1 MFCRKC
7 GKEVQE
13 DWTICPNCG
22 NPINQNTTSSMSE
35 HKTPQNTMTSGKKK
49 EKKKKP
55 IGKIIIALF
64 AIIVIGRIFAGMS
77 GGNDSDNGD
86 ASDNMD
92 SKETIEKLKK
102 FTTMTKDGD
111 VYIFSNGENWEIHY
125 TTGNE
130 FVVITEPE
138 VLDCFSLAFNSS
150 EIGNSGTFTY
160 DLDENEARM
169 YFDYDSEA
177 DDKKI
182 STINYDI
189 ENNQYTALADGER
202 YDISEDLQNHLD
214 EYKLSDIIKKDVESF
229 KEDLENQGL
238 TINDVE
244 RLTYDD
250 IVSYEK

>member
-13 DWTICPNCG
+13 DWTTCPNCG
-22 NPINQNTTSSMSE
+22 NPIHQNNTSNIPE
-35 HKTPQNTMTSGKKK
+35 NKTPQNTVPSGKKK
-49 EKKKKP
+49 EKKKT
-55 IGKIIIALF
+55 IRKIIIALF
-64 AIIVIGRIFAGMS
+64 AIIAIGCIFAAMS
-77 GGNDSDNGD
+77 GGNDSDNEE
-86 ASDNMD
+86 ASDDMN
-92 SKETIEKLKK
+92 SKETIEKLQK

-111 VYIFSNGENWEIHY
+111 VYIFSNGENWELHY

-138 VLDCFSLAFNSS
+138 VLDCFAVAFNSS

-177 DDKKI
+177 DDKNI
-182 STINYDI
+182 SIVNYDI
-189 ENNQYTALADGER
+189 DKNHYTALAGGEH
-202 YDISEDLQNHLD
+202 YEISEDLQNHLD
-214 EYKLSDIIKKDVESF
+214 EYKLSDIIKKDVEAF

-238 TINDVE
+238 TFNDVE
-244 RLTYDD
+244 GLTYDD

>member
-13 DWTICPNCG
+13 DWATCPNCG
-22 NPINQNTTSSMSE
+22 NPIHQNATANMAE
-35 HKTPQNTMTSGKKK
+35 NKTPQNTMSSGKKK
-49 EKKKKP
+49 EKKKP
-55 IGKIIIALF
+55 IRKIIIALF
-64 AIIVIGRIFAGMS
+64 AIIAIGCIFAAMS
-77 GGNDSDNGD
+77 GGNDSDNEEASGD
-86 ASDNMD
+86 MN
-92 SKETIEKLKK
+92 SKETIEKLQK

-111 VYIFSNGENWEIHY
+111 VYIFSNGENWELHY

-138 VLDCFSLAFNSS
+138 VLDCFAVAFNSS

-189 ENNQYTALADGER
+189 EKNQYTALADGER

-214 EYKLSDIIKKDVESF
+214 EYKLSDIIKKDVEAF

-238 TINDVE
+238 TFNDVE
-244 RLTYDD
+244 GLTYDD

>member
-13 DWTICPNCG
+13 DWTTCPNCG
-22 NPINQNTTSSMSE
+22 NPIHQNNTSNMAE
-35 HKTPQNTMTSGKKK
+35 NKTPQNTMSSGKKK
-49 EKKKKP
+49 EKKKP
-55 IGKIIIALF
+55 IRKIIIALF
-64 AIIVIGRIFAGMS
+64 AIIAIGCIFAAMS
-77 GGNDSDNGD
+77 GGNDSDNEEASGD
-86 ASDNMD
+86 MN
-92 SKETIEKLKK
+92 SKETIEKLQK

-111 VYIFSNGENWEIHY
+111 VYIFSNGENWELHY

-138 VLDCFSLAFNSS
+138 VLDCFAVAFNSS

-189 ENNQYTALADGER
+189 EKNQYTALADGER

-214 EYKLSDIIKKDVESF
+214 EYELSDIIKKDVEAF

-238 TINDVE
+238 TFNDVE
-244 RLTYDD
+244 GLTYDD

>member
-13 DWTICPNCG
+13 DWTTCPNCG
-22 NPINQNTTSSMSE
+22 NPIHQNATANMAE
-35 HKTPQNTMTSGKKK
+35 NKTPQNTMSSGKKK
-49 EKKKKP
+49 EKKKP
-55 IGKIIIALF
+55 IRKIIIALF
-64 AIIVIGRIFAGMS
+64 AIIAIGCIFAAMS
-77 GGNDSDNGD
+77 GGNDFDNEE
-86 ASDNMD
+86 ASDDMN
-92 SKETIEKLKK
+92 SKETIEKLQK

-111 VYIFSNGENWEIHY
+111 VYIFSNGENWELHY

-138 VLDCFSLAFNSS
+138 VLECFAVAFNSS

-177 DDKKI
+177 DDKNI
-182 STINYDI
+182 SIVNYDI
-189 ENNQYTALADGER
+189 DKNHYTALADGEH
-202 YDISEDLQNHLD
+202 YEISEDLQNHLD
-214 EYKLSDIIKKDVESF
+214 EYKLSDIIKKDVEAF
-229 KEDLENQGL
+229 KEELENQGL
-238 TINDVE
+238 TFNDVE
-244 RLTYDD
+244 GLTYDD